1 MDIYAVRILETVEK
15 MVMVHADDAQEAQYY
30 ASEMNDDEFDFN
42 KVVGSKSTAVK
53 IAEGDTDEDIDDD
66 SNDDPCDGF
75 NDCDDCPNYCE
86 VCGSCAKEADFVPN
100 RGKCAG
106 CEYRCSACYACTIDD

>member
-30 ASEMNDDEFDFN
+30 ASEMNDTEFDFN
-42 KVVGSKSTAVK
+42 KVVGSKSTAVM
-53 IAEGDTDEDIDDD
+53 IAEGKDDEDIDDD
-66 SNDDPCDGF
+66 LCDGID
-75 NDCDDCPNYCE
+75 DCDDCPDHCE

-100 RGKCAG
+100 RGECAD
-106 CEYRCSACYACTIDD
+106 CKFRCSACNACTIDD